1 MTLVSPSLTTNP
13 ETARHS
19 PKGVDPEVTLT
30 LKAVMIN
37 GRWVRAPYV
46 LTKGPEGLSDK
57 PAFERIDK

>member
-1 MTLVSPSLTTNP
+1 MTSPSSTPIQQT
-13 ETARHS
+13 R
-19 PKGVDPEVTLT
+19 VDPEVTLT

-37 GRWVRAPYV
+37 GRWVRAPYL

>member
-1 MTLVSPSLTTNP
+1 MTNLTTDL
-13 ETARHS
+13 ETARQS
-19 PKGVDPEVTLT
+19 RNEAASEPVLT

-46 LTKGPEGLSDK
+46 LTRGPEGLSDK

>member
-1 MTLVSPSLTTNP
+1 MTPASPSSTPIQQT
-13 ETARHS
+13 R
-19 PKGVDPEVTLT
+19 VDPEVTLT

-37 GRWVRAPYV
+37 GRWVRAPYL